1 MPRNE
6 EATARFEKLAVLAK
20 LVPNRITPSTITQA
34 STTAAAERWM
44 SDTTVPDVV
53 GAAVVSSGPSSG
65 DASGAGGHRRRS
77 RWRYTA
83 ATMINAWTMR
93 ASASERS

>member
-20 LVPNRITPSTITQA
+20 LVPNRITPSTITPA
-34 STTAAAERWM
+34 STTAAADRWM

-53 GAAVVSSGPSSG
+53 GAAAVSSGPSSG
-65 DASGAGGHRRRS
+65 TRVVLAVIADGPAAGTRRPR
-77 RWRYTA
+77 
-83 ATMINAWTMR
+83 
-93 ASASERS
+93 